1 MGLEENVFHTIEQYD
16 MIRSGESV
24 IAGVSGGADSVCLFM
39 CLLAYQKRV
48 PFDLSVVHVNHGIRK
63 EAKKDAAFVKE
74 LCGRYEIPCH
84 IYEVDVKAL
93 AANMRM
99 SEEEAGRKARYD
111 AFHEEAGRIGRED
124 SRIAVAHH
132 QDDLAETVLFQMFR
146 GSSLRGL
153 AGIKPVND
161 RIIRPLLYVNRQ
173 EIEEYLQKRQ
183 MTYCMDATN
192 LTDEYTRNK
201 IRHHIL
207 PFARENINARVVA
220 HIAALARQASQADSF
235 FEKRAR
241 AFVEKYRISEEN
253 SGKDSI
259 KIGLPV
265 DKLLELEPIELRY
278 VLYTC
283 IGLALGR
290 KKDITQ
296 KHVENIEAI
305 LTLDGSKELHLPFGL
320 LVKKVYDRLYFE
332 PSEQGV
338 QQKQLMQPELSLDGS
353 FEMRKFFREK
363 NSRIVEKKYTKWFD
377 YDKIYSECV
386 CTNEQLCARY
396 RQANDTL
403 QIDAEGHNKTLKK
416 YMIDEK
422 IPKDERDKLPV
433 LAIGSSIVW
442 IPGYRMSA
450 RYQVTEQTSNIL
462 EIHFK
467 EEENHG

>member
-1 MGLEENVFHTIEQYD
+1 M
-16 MIRSGESV
+16 
-24 IAGVSGGADSVCLFM
+24 
-39 CLLAYQKRV
+39 
-48 PFDLSVVHVNHGIRK
+48 
-63 EAKKDAAFVKE
+63 
-74 LCGRYEIPCH
+74 
-84 IYEVDVKAL
+84 
-93 AANMRM
+93 
-99 SEEEAGRKARYD
+99 
-111 AFHEEAGRIGRED
+111 
-124 SRIAVAHH
+124 
-132 QDDLAETVLFQMFR
+132 
-146 GSSLRGL
+146 
-153 AGIKPVND
+153 
-161 RIIRPLLYVNRQ
+161 
-173 EIEEYLQKRQ
+173 
-183 MTYCMDATN
+183 
-192 LTDEYTRNK
+192 
-201 IRHHIL
+201 
-207 PFARENINARVVA
+207 
-220 HIAALARQASQADSF
+220 
-235 FEKRAR
+235 
-241 AFVEKYRISEEN
+241 
-253 SGKDSI
+253 
-259 KIGLPV
+259 
-265 DKLLELEPIELRY
+265 
-278 VLYTC
+278 
-283 IGLALGR
+283 ALGR